1 MGPASPF
8 QLLNAFAKLARAE
21 EVAAEEG

>member
-8 QLLNAFAKLARAE
+8 QLLNALARLARAE